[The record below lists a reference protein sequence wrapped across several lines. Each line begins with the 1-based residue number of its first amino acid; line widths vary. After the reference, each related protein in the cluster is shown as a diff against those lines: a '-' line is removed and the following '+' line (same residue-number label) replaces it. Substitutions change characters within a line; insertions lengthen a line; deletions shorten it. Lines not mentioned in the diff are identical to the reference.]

1 MTRTAWSL
9 LALKECSDWALNVMD
24 LMSILICKCCCVSEY
39 YSVALCVMAWCSAK
53 RHEMMHMGRS
63 GDELKDSC
71 VFICCKTDNQVAD
84 VAQRGIE
91 VKASSASSLGKCC
104 LYTWCSVQSL
114 KYAVTAYAKKFAFH
128 IKIISLLHCSRPAK
142 TLNSTL
148 VSFSW
153 HFFFQMRHWLT
164 TVWGLPLFILI
175 FAHWRHLANTM
186 DSPLWQLWCDL

>member
-1 MTRTAWSL
+1 
-9 LALKECSDWALNVMD
+9 
-24 LMSILICKCCCVSEY
+24 
-39 YSVALCVMAWCSAK
+39 
-53 RHEMMHMGRS
+53 MGRS

-148 VSFSW
+148 VGFSW
-153 HFFFQMRHWLT
+153 HFFLPDETLT
-164 TVWGLPLFILI
+164 YNSVGVTTLYFN
-175 FAHWRHLANTM
+175 FCTLAPPGEYDGFTFVAAVM
-186 DSPLWQLWCDL
+186 